1 MTDDV
6 KPGDLVRFKLD
17 ERERLLG
24 RSSLDEASELYP
36 YKFEIGIVLPN
47 PHAPQGMQVAFPS
60 RTGNFMSHLLEV
72 ISSS

>member
-24 RSSLDEASELYP
+24 RSSLGEARELYP

-47 PHAPQGMQVAFPS
+47 PHTSQGAKVAFPS

-72 ISSS
+72 ISST